1 MRVGSLNYA
10 TTQGLGILARDFYD
24 NGIINEFMIV
34 EHSSR
39 KTFREWYPDSEAVT
53 TKHLNT
59 KKVHDFC
66 KSVDVMF
73 FFETPF
79 NWQLINLCRQNG
91 VKTILMPMYEC
102 MPKKLPA
109 TPDLIINPSHLD
121 QQYYPQGVHIPIP
134 VPNEIPW
141 RCRQEAKHFVHN
153 AGHFGLKGRN
163 GTLELLEATE
173 FIESPIKLTINS
185 QTSQLSQLV
194 KSLPHVKDDPRITIN
209 VGNQKWP
216 DMWDNGDVLVFP
228 EKFNGLSLPL
238 QEARMAGML
247 IMATN
252 RFPMDQWLPNECL
265 IPTCGTRTSNISGA
279 YNDFEEAII
288 DPKDI
293 AKTIDE
299 WYGQDITQYSQDGK
313 EWTKTMSWEAL
324 KPRYM
329 EQIECVLS
337 M

>member
-1 MRVGSLNYA
+1 MRVGTLNYA
-10 TTQGLGILARDFYD
+10 TTQGLGILARDFYV
-24 NGIINEFMIV
+24 NGVITDFMIV

-39 KTFREWYPDSEAVT
+39 ENYRSWYPDSEMVNP
-53 TKHLNT
+53 KHLNT

-79 NWQLINLCRQNG
+79 NWNLINFCKQSG

-109 TPDLIINPSHLD
+109 HPDLIINPSHLD

-134 VPNEIPW
+134 VPNEVPW
-141 RCRQEAKHFVHN
+141 RQRTTAKHFVHN

-163 GTLELLEATE
+163 GTKELLEAME
-173 FIESPIKLTINS
+173 YVESPIQLTVNS
-185 QTSQLSQLV
+185 QSNQLNQLIQHI
-194 KSLPHVKDDPRITIN
+194 PQIRDDERITIN
-209 VGNQKWP
+209 VKDQKWP
-216 DMWDNGDVLVFP
+216 EMWNNGDVLIFP

-247 IMATN
+247 VMATN
-252 RFPMDQWLPNECL
+252 RFPMDQWLPTECL
-265 IPTCGTRTSNISGA
+265 IPMCGTRTSNVSDA

-299 WYGQDITQYSQDGK
+299 WYGKDITEYSQSAKD
-313 EWTKTMSWEAL
+313 WTETMSWETL
-324 KPRYM
+324 KPQYM